1 MLPEPA
7 IDLLRT
13 QYGLLAWHQ
22 LPPEM
27 SPAERRRIGRH
38 DDLERLTPRVLRHRI
53 ARPCREQHV
62 MAGVLDV
69 GRDGRLWGK
78 SSSSLWG
85 FGRFRSDLPHV
96 AVPRRILRGERCA
109 QVHAVRHLVDDPVSH
124 LGIPTARP
132 EDTVLWIAGMWTHR
146 WGPGGIEIAIER
158 TGRTLDHAWRLG
170 LIDGQRIHDLCKA
183 NGGRGRSGIVVLRQL
198 LDERPPDYRPS
209 GSALEDRF
217 ESTLPVSLRRQLER
231 QVPLGDERPI
241 GIVDYCHRSRPLVV
255 EINGE
260 VFHSSLTDR
269 AADEERYRRLVAA
282 GYEVVVVWEYDVF
295 HQPHRI
301 VRALEETLRQP
312 HRPQLIRPTNAP
324 WVAW

>member
-7 IDLLRT
+7 IDLLRA

-22 LPPEM
+22 LPDCLT
-27 SPAERRRIGRH
+27 PADRRRIGRCP
-38 DDLERLTPRVLRHRI
+38 DLERLTPRVLRHRVV
-53 ARPCREQHV
+53 RPCREQHV
-62 MAGVLDV
+62 LAGVLDA
-69 GRDGRLWGK
+69 GPGGQLWGK

-85 FGRFRSDLPHV
+85 FGRFRSRHPHV
-96 AVPRRILRGERCA
+96 AVPRTLVRGKRLG
-109 QVHAVRHLVDDPVSH
+109 QVHLVRHLIGDATSH

-132 EDTVLWIAGMWTHR
+132 EETVLWIAGMWTHR
-146 WGPGGIEIAIER
+146 WGPGGIEVAIRR

-170 LIDGQRIHDLCKA
+170 LIDGQRIHDLCA
-183 NGGRGRSGIVVLRQL
+183 ASGGRGRSGIVVLRQL

-217 ESTLPVSLRRQLER
+217 EATLPAALRRQLQR
-231 QVPLGDERPI
+231 QVPLGDDRPI

-282 GYEVVVVWEYDVF
+282 GYEVIVVWEYDVF

-301 VRALEETLRQP
+301 VRTLEEVVARP
-312 HRPQLIRPTNAP
+312 HEPRLIRPTNAP
-324 WVAW
+324 WESW